1 MAPGNACTRA
11 THSAGTAGSSETGR
25 TTCGES
31 STEGCKGGKAPS
43 CEAAGMAEP
52 TGPGEI
58 CPTAMGIARSRT
70 PHLGQTWLPALRK
83 RPHAGFAHRT
93 EGMEKVAH
101 GLIDDGV
108 RVRSRD
114 VPHEAALGFKRAP
127 MAPRAPDDATRQRRW
142 PRGGGRK
149 VRRRSIRAGRQRRQK
164 STRPKSGC
172 GGGNCGARK
181 AFIGGRR

>member
-1 MAPGNACTRA
+1 
-11 THSAGTAGSSETGR
+11 
-25 TTCGES
+25 
-31 STEGCKGGKAPS
+31 
-43 CEAAGMAEP
+43 MAEP

-164 STRPKSGC
+164 STRPRSGC